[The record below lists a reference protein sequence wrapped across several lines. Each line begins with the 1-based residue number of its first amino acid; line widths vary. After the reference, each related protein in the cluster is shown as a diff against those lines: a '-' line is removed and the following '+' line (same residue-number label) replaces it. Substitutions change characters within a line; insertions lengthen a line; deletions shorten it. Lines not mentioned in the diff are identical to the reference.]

1 MGNSSPEDAEPSLE
15 APASHVSNSP
25 ASTLHGLPLIASSI
39 GGLETSIDLPEWRCA
54 VDLGRSPARL
64 LPRATILITHAHLDH
79 LGGVAHHCAT
89 RSLLG
94 MAPPTYVIPA
104 DIEAPLE
111 RLFAAWRELDS
122 SELPHRLI
130 PARPG
135 DRIPL
140 RPDLFAMPF
149 RTIHPVVSQ
158 GYTFFSVKK
167 RLREAYRG
175 LPQKELQRLATS
187 EGVDLSERTEI
198 PELAVTGDSR
208 IEVLDQQPELY
219 QVPRLVLECTFLD
232 DRVDVQRARTT
243 GHVHLDEILERADRF
258 ENQAIGLVH
267 FSARYSR
274 REILRILSD
283 RLPASLRE
291 RMTPLFPPR
300 GEDSPAAVADGL
312 AGESS
317 EFG

>member
-1 MGNSSPEDAEPSLE
+1 MSASSD
-15 APASHVSNSP
+15 
-25 ASTLHGLPLIASSI
+25 STLLGLPLIASSI

-64 LPRATILITHAHLDH
+64 LPRPTILITHAHLDH

-94 MAPPTYVIPA
+94 MAPPTYIIPA
-104 DIEAPLE
+104 EIEAPLT
-111 RLFAAWRELDS
+111 RLFEAWRELDS
-122 SELPHRLI
+122 SELPHKLI

-135 DRIPL
+135 DRIHL
-140 RPDLFAMPF
+140 RRDLYAIPF

-158 GYTFFSVKK
+158 GYTFFSIKK
-167 RLREAYRG
+167 QLRQVYRG
-175 LPQKELQRLATS
+175 RPQKELQRLAT
-187 EGVDLSERTEI
+187 EDGVELSERTDT
-198 PELAVTGDSR
+198 PELSVTGDSR
-208 IEVLDQQPELY
+208 IDVLDNQPELY

-232 DRVDVQRARTT
+232 DRVDRKRARTT
-243 GHVHLDEILERADRF
+243 GHVHLDEIIERADRF

-274 REILRILSD
+274 REIVRILNEK
-283 RLPASLRE
+283 LPESLRD
-291 RMTPLFPPR
+291 RVKPLFPPR

-312 AGESS
+312 AGDSS
-317 EFG
+317 ANG